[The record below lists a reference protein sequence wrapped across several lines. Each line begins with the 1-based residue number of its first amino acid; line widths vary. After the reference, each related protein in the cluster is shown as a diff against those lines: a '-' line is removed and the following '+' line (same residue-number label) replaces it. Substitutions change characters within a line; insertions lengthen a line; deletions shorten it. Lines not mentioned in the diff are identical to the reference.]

1 MENEIKKC
9 SLKIHNRIDAIA
21 FCKDC
26 ELYLCNKC
34 YNNHIKLYEKETHT
48 IINIDKNIN
57 DCHCNEEKHKD
68 ELKYYCQTHN
78 ILCCESCINE
88 IKIKGNNNDNDCKV
102 CNIEEIKEEKKK
114 KLKENIDYLENLSKT
129 LDKIDIKLKEKYEKI
144 IKGHEEIKINVK
156 KIFAKIRNTLIEKEN
171 KILSLFDKE
180 YENIYFNEDLIEISE
195 NMKNQI
201 KFSLKKGKLIQ
212 NQWVETNFKLNSFIN
227 TCINIENDIKN
238 IDIMNKKISKFLS
251 INFKINFCKE
261 EQDINTLIEKMSFFG
276 IVDENDDKKEVKKDK
291 KVKKNFLR
299 KREPLI
305 YLDTPLTKDKMLK
318 KYKDYFLHIFDFLDF
333 KEQIILSGINKVF
346 IKERIYLLNTKREE
360 AIPSLELNEKET
372 INDRLNNF
380 IKTYQKCEYTKPLA
394 PFIVPRPLEIT
405 TPFLN
410 NPSCFKI
417 YNILDIKFK
426 EIYIIYRIFFVLLG
440 ELKIAELADDNKFFE
455 KCVEYLNTKGNKNIG
470 SFILEKS
477 KSFDFSQKSIY
488 LINKL
493 FIGIKPNFTPEYFN
507 KINLNTFFLIILIR
521 EALIYAGVIITD
533 KTQKSRIYNNL
544 VYYKNLIQNLSAFI
558 LNLSKIN

>member
-1 MENEIKKC
+1 MENGIKKC

-68 ELKYYCQTHN
+68 ELKYYYQTHN

-102 CNIEEIKEEKKK
+102 CNIEEIKEEKKN
-114 KLKENIDYLENLSKT
+114 KLKENIDYLENLSKS

-276 IVDENDDKKEVKKDK
+276 IVDENDDKKEVKKDE

-360 AIPSLELNEKET
+360 AIAHSN
-372 INDRLNNF
+372 
-380 IKTYQKCEYTKPLA
+380 
-394 PFIVPRPLEIT
+394 
-405 TPFLN
+405 
-410 NPSCFKI
+410 
-417 YNILDIKFK
+417 
-426 EIYIIYRIFFVLLG
+426 
-440 ELKIAELADDNKFFE
+440 
-455 KCVEYLNTKGNKNIG
+455 
-470 SFILEKS
+470 
-477 KSFDFSQKSIY
+477 
-488 LINKL
+488 
-493 FIGIKPNFTPEYFN
+493 
-507 KINLNTFFLIILIR
+507 
-521 EALIYAGVIITD
+521 
-533 KTQKSRIYNNL
+533 
-544 VYYKNLIQNLSAFI
+544 
-558 LNLSKIN
+558 